1 MAILPFLRREI
12 PIILDDAVDPKF
24 GTGAVKVTP
33 AHDANDFQIGRRHG
47 LAEIVVMDEGGI
59 MNDAA
64 GDFRGLDRFEAR
76 ERIVAALRD
85 SGYLDR
91 VEPHHHAVGHCSRCN
106 TIIEPYLS
114 WQWFVKMAP
123 LAAPGWTPPM
133 TLLETRTEMWI
144 CLDVPGMTRDAIQ
157 IRVSRGMLE
166 VSGERRPPRF
176 DGEARRLYD
185 ESPRGQ
191 FRRVI
196 PLPPHTAVE
205 HIEARL
211 REGTLEIRIPRI
223 SAPEAEVRTI
233 TVN

>member
-1 MAILPFLRREI
+1 MEQTIERIDDLISQVERFYRSLTGQDAPPTRDVPYAPI
-12 PIILDDAVDPKF
+12 PPERDPE
-24 GTGAVKVTP
+24 
-33 AHDANDFQIGRRHG
+33 RH
-47 LAEIVVMDEGGI
+47 LAEQV
-59 MNDAA
+59 
-64 GDFRGLDRFEAR
+64 DRLLAS
-76 ERIVAALRD
+76 L
-85 SGYLDR
+85 
-91 VEPHHHAVGHCSRCN
+91 GH
-106 TIIEPYLS
+106 LS
-114 WQWFVKMAP
+114 PEAP

-196 PLPPHTAVE
+196 PLPPHTAIE

-211 REGTLEIRIPRI
+211 REGTLEIRVPRI